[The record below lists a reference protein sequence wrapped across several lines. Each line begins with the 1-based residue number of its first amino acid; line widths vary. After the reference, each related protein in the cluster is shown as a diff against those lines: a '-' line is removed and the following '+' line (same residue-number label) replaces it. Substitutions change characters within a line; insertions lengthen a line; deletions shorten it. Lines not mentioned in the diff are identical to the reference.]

1 MQKSMLREASLVS
14 KGTKRQVS
22 VLTLRTIRCEG
33 APGFDQYD
41 YSYKF
46 TFSCSQNAL
55 AVSCLGLLAS
65 SEGLTEV
72 EVFLLTELSLSRKIG
87 ESLRYSL
94 KIALANLIKNP
105 EGSKFFLA
113 DDVRK
118 FLLLLVFKSPRGAR
132 SAASNFRQVLRAP
145 RKIRLTSDPDPKRF
159 VGVGYRDKGRL
170 SKPHETP
177 TLRQQISAGISSHHN
192 EWPQEH
198 QEIFIQGFLPSTIL
212 NPQGP
217 REEEIL
223 RKTRR
228 AWMDYWLTISGQP

>member
-1 MQKSMLREASLVS
+1 MQKSMLRDASLVS

-41 YSYKF
+41 FSYKF
-46 TFSCSQNAL
+46 TFSCSQSAL
-55 AVSCLGLLAS
+55 AVSCLGHLATS
-65 SEGLTEV
+65 NGMTEA
-72 EVFLLTELSLSRKIG
+72 EVFLLTELSLSRKVG

-94 KIALANLIKNP
+94 KIALANLSLNP
-105 EGSKFFLA
+105 EGSEFFLTEQ
-113 DDVRK
+113 VRK
-118 FLLLLVFKSPRGAR
+118 FLLLLVFNSYRGAR

-177 TLRQQISAGISSHHN
+177 TLRQQIKAGISNQHN
-192 EWPQEH
+192 EWPQEM
-198 QEIFIQGFLPSTIL
+198 QEIFNQGELPSTIL
-212 NPQGP
+212 NPRGP

>member
-1 MQKSMLREASLVS
+1 MHKQMQREAPLVS

-33 APGFDQYD
+33 APGFDKYD

-55 AVSCLGLLAS
+55 AVSCLGILATS
-65 SEGLTEV
+65 GNLTEV

-94 KIALANLIKNP
+94 KVALANLSQNS
-105 EGSKFFLA
+105 GSSEFFLPEQ
-113 DDVRK
+113 VRK
-118 FLLLLVFKSPRGAR
+118 FLLLLVFKSYRGAK
-132 SAASNFRQVLRAP
+132 SSASNFRQVLRPP

-170 SKPHETP
+170 SLPHETP
-177 TLRQQISAGISSHHN
+177 TLRQHVRAGISSQHN
-192 EWPQEH
+192 VWPQEM
-198 QEIFIQGFLPSTIL
+198 QEIFNQGELPSTIL